1 MRLIDADE
9 LKNVLV
15 KHFDAY
21 FNENGRL
28 MYSDHICTSDDVSD
42 LFNLI
47 DKQSTVFDVDNV
59 LERLKEASYERFG
72 NDGMGGE
79 LVVNLDDV
87 IEIIKGGGK
96 IYGKVD

>member
-9 LKNVLV
+9 LKNILTVAEYPCVLQ
-15 KHFDAY
+15 
-21 FNENGRL
+21 NTLIE
-28 MYSDHICTSDDVSD
+28 I
-42 LFNLI
+42 I
-47 DKQSTVFDVDNV
+47 DKQPTVFDVDNV